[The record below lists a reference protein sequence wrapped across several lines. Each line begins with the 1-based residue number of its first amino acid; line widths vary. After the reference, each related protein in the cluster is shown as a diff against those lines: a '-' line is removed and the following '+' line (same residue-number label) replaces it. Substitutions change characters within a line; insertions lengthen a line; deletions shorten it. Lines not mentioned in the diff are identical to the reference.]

1 MSLSSA
7 LANPQGATIETLT
20 EQLESILLGKQQQVQ
35 LAICCL
41 IAGGHLLVEDRPGVG
56 KTTLAQALGQSLGM
70 NWTRVQFT
78 NDLLPA
84 DITGV
89 SVFDQRESDFTFKPG
104 PVFTQILMA
113 DEINRAPPRA
123 QSALLEA
130 MEERQ
135 VTVDGN
141 THKLDDQ
148 FFVIATQNP
157 ADRAGAY
164 PLPESQLDRF
174 LVSIELGYPDE
185 DVEKSLLMRP
195 RNHNQSKSLHAICN
209 GDDLER
215 WQTDVDR
222 IHVSQAIA
230 DYTHALL
237 QASRQRE
244 EQQNDCRALARV
256 QELIWSLW
264 RELTLMCTSV
274 QWYCPTTYRRYF
286 VRLQHID

>member
-7 LANPQGATIETLT
+7 LASPQGATIETLT
-20 EQLESILLGKQQQVQ
+20 EQLESTLLGKQQQVR

-56 KTTLAQALGQSLGM
+56 KTTLAHALGQSLGM
-70 NWTRVQFT
+70 SWTRVQFT

-89 SVFDQRESDFTFKPG
+89 SVFDQRKSDFTFKPG
-104 PVFTQILMA
+104 PVFTPILMA

-135 VTVDGN
+135 VTVDGK
-141 THKLDDQ
+141 THKLDEQ

-174 LVSIELGYPDE
+174 LVGIELGYPDTE
-185 DVEKSLLMRP
+185 VEKSLLMRP
-195 RNHNQSKSLHAICN
+195 RKH
-209 GDDLER
+209 R
-215 WQTDVDR
+215 QTAKIWNVGKR
-222 IHVSQAIA
+222 KLMVSTYHKRSPTTRMTCFRHHVNAKNNK
-230 DYTHALL
+230 TTVALL
-237 QASRQRE
+237 VHAPAS
-244 EQQNDCRALARV
+244 
-256 QELIWSLW
+256 
-264 RELTLMCTSV
+264 T
-274 QWYCPTTYRRYF
+274 
-286 VRLQHID
+286 